1 MSVLVSV
8 LLSLLNLLFSL
19 FFGVVQFDVLVKLTC
34 FVHFV
39 VSNFLLLEGELGSCL
54 LLTTLD
60 RIRVEYLNR
69 NVFK

>member
-19 FFGVVQFDVLVKLTC
+19 LFGVVQFDVFVELTC
-34 FVHFV
+34 FIHLV
-39 VSNFLLLEGELGSCL
+39 VSHFLLLEGEPGSCL

-60 RIRVEYLNR
+60 
-69 NVFK
+69 

>member
-34 FVHFV
+34 LVHFV
-39 VSNFLLLEGELGSCL
+39 VSNFLLLEGEL
-54 LLTTLD
+54 
-60 RIRVEYLNR
+60 
-69 NVFK
+69 